1 MVVLIFV
8 SFPLTSMRKVR
19 RTETDGLVLHGEMED
34 KPGPVSS
41 RTSLPKDDQK
51 PADGFYCGVFKP

>member
-1 MVVLIFV
+1 
-8 SFPLTSMRKVR
+8 MRKVR
-19 RTETDGLVLHGEMED
+19 RTETDGLVLHGKMED

>member
-19 RTETDGLVLHGEMED
+19 HMETDGLVLHGEMED
-34 KPGPVSS
+34 KPGLVSS
-41 RTSLPKDDQK
+41 RTSLPKDDQN
-51 PADGFYCGVFKP
+51 PAGGFYCGVFKP